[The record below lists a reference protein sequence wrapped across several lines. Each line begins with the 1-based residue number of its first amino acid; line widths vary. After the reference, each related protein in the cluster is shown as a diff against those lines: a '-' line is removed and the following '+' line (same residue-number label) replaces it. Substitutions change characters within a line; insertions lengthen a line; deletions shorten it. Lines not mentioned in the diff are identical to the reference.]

1 MRLYVPLRGRPA
13 PKVTW
18 SKVDANLKERQG
30 LMINTSEWDT
40 LLMIEDINR
49 YDAGKYVLSLE
60 NSSGSKSYTI
70 VVKVL
75 GKTKNVGRERRKQ
88 GFASVGRNMVQ
99 FFFPVLYEYFIKCL
113 KCVTPLSPHCPD
125 VSIFLEEHHAL
136 KHDVQFYSRSLFT
149 AKLHLQPVSPQ

>member
-30 LMINTSEWDT
+30 LLINTSEWDT

-75 GKTKNVGRERRKQ
+75 GKRKREERERRKQ
-88 GFASVGRNMVQ
+88 GFALLARTTVKV
-99 FFFPVLYEYFIKCL
+99 F
-113 KCVTPLSPHCPD
+113 
-125 VSIFLEEHHAL
+125 
-136 KHDVQFYSRSLFT
+136 
-149 AKLHLQPVSPQ
+149 

>member
-1 MRLYVPLRGRPA
+1 MKPFIRFHLTFTPSVYSPVPPEAELDADLRKVLVLRAGVTMRLYVPLRGRPA

-30 LMINTSEWDT
+30 LLINTSEWDT

-75 GKTKNVGRERRKQ
+75 GKRKSEARERRKQ
-88 GFASVGRNMVQ
+88 GFALLARNTVKV
-99 FFFPVLYEYFIKCL
+99 FC
-113 KCVTPLSPHCPD
+113 SP
-125 VSIFLEEHHAL
+125 EH
-136 KHDVQFYSRSLFT
+136 
-149 AKLHLQPVSPQ
+149 

>member
-18 SKVDANLKERQG
+18 SKVNANIKERDG
-30 LMINTSEWDT
+30 LMINTTDWDT
-40 LLMIEDINR
+40 YVYCENVNR

-75 GKTKNVGRERRKQ
+75 GKTDKKYCVYKKRWPSELNSNFRCLVLCHCNNLCE
-88 GFASVGRNMVQ
+88 FN
-99 FFFPVLYEYFIKCL
+99 FF
-113 KCVTPLSPHCPD
+113 
-125 VSIFLEEHHAL
+125 
-136 KHDVQFYSRSLFT
+136 
-149 AKLHLQPVSPQ
+149 

>member
-18 SKVDANLKERQG
+18 TKVDANLKERQG
-30 LMINTSEWDT
+30 LLINTSEWDT

-75 GKTKNVGRERRKQ
+75 GKKQNEREMACTHPSEHGFGMLRRNL
-88 GFASVGRNMVQ
+88 V
-99 FFFPVLYEYFIKCL
+99 
-113 KCVTPLSPHCPD
+113 
-125 VSIFLEEHHAL
+125 
-136 KHDVQFYSRSLFT
+136 
-149 AKLHLQPVSPQ
+149 

>member
-18 SKVDANLKERQG
+18 TKVGANLKERQG
-30 LMINTSEWDT
+30 VLIKSSDWDT

-70 VVKVL
+70 IVKVL
-75 GKTKNVGRERRKQ
+75 GKSMSFNFDWLQT
-88 GFASVGRNMVQ
+88 
-99 FFFPVLYEYFIKCL
+99 VL
-113 KCVTPLSPHCPD
+113 
-125 VSIFLEEHHAL
+125 SI
-136 KHDVQFYSRSLFT
+136 DGC
-149 AKLHLQPVSPQ
+149 